1 MKIRAIMGERMK
13 TDDHLGFRA
22 HGYSALH
29 KLTDRIKDKADVTV
43 GAYILNGKV
52 IACDV
57 PHIKEIYE
65 GADDA
70 IADMESIIEAM
81 DAAPVPVDNEWPIW
95 AEEENIAE
103 CYGDLEALPTMYFN
117 DDGKPIVGEPVD
129 DEEVEE
135 PVASMAESV
144 HTDTVEQEDT
154 TEAAQT
160 GIGDV
165 HTPVKQELT
174 FIKVVTV

>member
-1 MKIRAIMGERMK
+1 MRLGLIKTKRKIGGMFMDAYHEVHRLNNRYCEGGI
-13 TDDHLGFRA
+13 T
-22 HGYSALH
+22 
-29 KLTDRIKDKADVTV
+29 T

-52 IACDV
+52 IACDR
-57 PHIKEIYE
+57 PYIKEIYE
-65 GADDA
+65 AED
-70 IADMESIIEAM
+70 SICSVIEAM

-103 CYGDLEALPTMYFN
+103 CYDDLEALPTMYFD
-117 DDGKPIVGEPVD
+117 DDGNPIVGEPED
-129 DEEVEE
+129 EEEVEE
-135 PVASMAESV
+135 PVESKAESV